1 MSGKDERAKLP
12 QTSFRNRAP
21 DRSRHQITAGQR
33 RPRSR
38 RRAFNPALRR
48 TAMPPH
54 GQYLLMHGYIAWLVL
69 RHRAAHSMRQH
80 ALMGEMN
87 AGRSPFAVGQ

>member
-1 MSGKDERAKLP
+1 
-12 QTSFRNRAP
+12 
-21 DRSRHQITAGQR
+21 
-33 RPRSR
+33 
-38 RRAFNPALRR
+38 
-48 TAMPPH
+48 MPPH

-80 ALMGEMN
+80 TLMGEMN